1 MKKVSTRLLGQ
12 REAASGGT
20 GRIRDP
26 DKLEMCHNIGDTKFQ
41 CSCCPTLLREPS
53 QLMRHERMHG
63 WEKPFSC
70 LMCSNSFALIWDL
83 RQHER
88 GVHKIAGPKGGRIA

>member
-63 WEKPFSC
+63 WEK
-70 LMCSNSFALIWDL
+70 LIWDL